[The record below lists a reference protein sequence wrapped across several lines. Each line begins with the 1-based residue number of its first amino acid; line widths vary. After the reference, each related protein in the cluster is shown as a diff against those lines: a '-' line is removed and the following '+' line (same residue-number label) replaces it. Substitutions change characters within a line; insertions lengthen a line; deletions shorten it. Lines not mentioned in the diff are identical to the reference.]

1 MITAGA
7 YKCLLRDIGYNIT
20 SSELANSCPKPS
32 LIAKLEVDL
41 AADVLA
47 KVLHEIKCGGVKEV
61 AIITDHGHRGGQDHF
76 VIVLVWYGKDKNGND
91 VVQFFCQSID
101 YAGHTAKEGLSR
113 CASTRSFS

>member
-1 MITAGA
+1 MQVIARSQETQTSFSLYGPGASDVAISMITAGA

-76 VIVLVWYGKDKNGND
+76 VIVLV
-91 VVQFFCQSID
+91 
-101 YAGHTAKEGLSR
+101 
-113 CASTRSFS
+113 